1 MLRGA
6 TRGAGA
12 DGMNTTENRI
22 GGCWTSDA
30 RKLLC
35 QNLAPSIGLWTFNPV
50 HFGYDVAI
58 VMHLAQL
65 TIENFRI
72 FGSRAEKTHLELRIT
87 KGLTVLVGENDSGKT
102 AIVDALRLV
111 LGTTSQDFL
120 RVNEDDFHKAGGN
133 TAMDFSIYC
142 RFENLTEEEA
152 ARFLEWLSFED
163 KQPVLELTLRA
174 FRVSRKNRSGVDVSV
189 IEVTNRSGPDGQGKA
204 LDGDVRSFL
213 RLTYLKPLRDAES
226 EMSAGK
232 GSRLSQLLLYHPKL
246 SGQDKPS
253 DLPVPV
259 AGEPP
264 KPPPTL
270 RGIMATAET
279 WIKESPAIIGAKE
292 QLNKDYLSNLS
303 IGSEKLSG
311 QITIGRSADLKG
323 ILEKLELWLT
333 ADAAMLDRTRHGL
346 GFNNLLFM
354 AAELLLLSESAET
367 GLPLLLIE
375 EPEAHLH
382 PQLQLRLMEFL
393 EEKTKGQASVQVVVS
408 THSPNLSSKADIEN
422 VTHVA
427 KGRAYPLAS
436 THTKLTPGD
445 YRFLRRFLDTT
456 KANLFFARGVVLA
469 EGDAENILLPALAKL
484 LGRSFTEY
492 GISVVN
498 VGSRGLFRYAR
509 IFQRTD
515 TQEPPVKVA
524 CISDRDIPPDEA
536 KDYAPKTKKQT
547 DENLPKYESEM
558 QAAGKIP
565 AHMESLKKYDGGVVK
580 TFVSERWTLEH
591 DLALSGLGLE
601 LHKAVSFAKKLKNTD
616 RAFPDVE
623 RNEIFTAAVAEY
635 AQLGHGVSAAILAAR
650 VYQPLFDEDASKA
663 VTAQVLAEILE
674 MQKPTPDQLRQK
686 LPPYLIAAIEYVTAQ
701 LPPLPPLP
709 ANANGN

>member
-1 MLRGA
+1 
-6 TRGAGA
+6 
-12 DGMNTTENRI
+12 
-22 GGCWTSDA
+22 
-30 RKLLC
+30 
-35 QNLAPSIGLWTFNPV
+35 
-50 HFGYDVAI
+50 
-58 VMHLAQL
+58 
-65 TIENFRI
+65 
-72 FGSRAEKTHLELRIT
+72 
-87 KGLTVLVGENDSGKT
+87 
-102 AIVDALRLV
+102 
-111 LGTTSQDFL
+111 
-120 RVNEDDFHKAGGN
+120 
-133 TAMDFSIYC
+133 
-142 RFENLTEEEA
+142 
-152 ARFLEWLSFED
+152 
-163 KQPVLELTLRA
+163 
-174 FRVSRKNRSGVDVSV
+174 
-189 IEVTNRSGPDGQGKA
+189 
-204 LDGDVRSFL
+204 
-213 RLTYLKPLRDAES
+213 
-226 EMSAGK
+226 MSAGK

-323 ILEKLELWLT
+323 ILEKLELWLA
-333 ADAAMLDRTRHGL
+333 ADAATLDRTRHGL

-393 EEKTKGQASVQVVVS
+393 EEKTNGQASVQVVVS

-456 KANLFFARGVVLA
+456 KANLFFARGIVLA
-469 EGDAENILLPALAKL
+469 EGDAENILLPTVAKL

-492 GISVVN
+492 GVSIVN

-515 TQEPPVKVA
+515 AQEPPVKVA

-536 KDYAPKTKKQT
+536 KDYVPKTKKQT

-558 QAAGKIP
+558 QAAGKVA
-565 AHMESLKKYDGGVVK
+565 AHMQSLKQYDGGVVK
-580 TFVSERWTLEH
+580 TFISERWTLEH

-601 LHKAVSFAKKLKNTD
+601 LYQAIAFAKKLKNTD
-616 RAFPDVE
+616 RAFPDAE
-623 RNEIFTAAVAEY
+623 RTGIFNAASVEY
-635 AQLGHGVSAAILAAR
+635 AQLGQGASAAVIAAL

-663 VTAQVLAEILE
+663 VTAQVLAELLE
-674 MQKPTPDQLRQK
+674 SQKPTPDQLRKK
-686 LPPYLIAAIEYVTAQ
+686 LPPYLIAAIEYVTA
-701 LPPLPPLP
+701 PLPPLP
-709 ANANGN
+709 AHANGN

>member
-1 MLRGA
+1 LNS
-6 TRGAGA
+6 TH
-12 DGMNTTENRI
+12 
-22 GGCWTSDA
+22 
-30 RKLLC
+30 
-35 QNLAPSIGLWTFNPV
+35 V
-50 HFGYDVAI
+50 GYDIAI

-72 FGSRAEKTHLELRIT
+72 FGSCADKKHLELQIT

-120 RVNEDDFHKAGGN
+120 RINEEDFHKAGGT
-133 TAMDFSIYC
+133 TAKEFSIYC
-142 RFENLTEEEA
+142 RFENLTEDEA

-174 FRVSRKNRSGVDVSV
+174 FRVSRKNRSGIDVSV
-189 IEVTNRSGPDGQGKA
+189 IEVANRSGPGGEGKP
-204 LDGDVRSFL
+204 LEGDVRSFL

-232 GSRLSQLLLYHPKL
+232 GSRLSQLLLHHPKL
-246 SGQDKPS
+246 AGEDKLS
-253 DLPVPV
+253 DLPAAE
-259 AGEPP
+259 AGEPA

-292 QLNKDYLSNLS
+292 QLNKDYLSKLS
-303 IGSEKLSG
+303 VGSEKLSG

-323 ILEKLELWLT
+323 ILEKLELWL
-333 ADAAMLDRTRHGL
+333 APDAAMLDRTRHGL

-393 EEKTKGQASVQVVVS
+393 EEKTKGQTSVQVMVS
-408 THSPNLSSKADIEN
+408 THSPNLSSKADIEK
-422 VTHVA
+422 VTHMT

-436 THTKLTPGD
+436 THTKLTAGD

-456 KANLFFARGVVLA
+456 KANLFFARGVVLV
-469 EGDAENILLPALAKL
+469 EGDAENILLPSIAKL
-484 LGRSFTEY
+484 LGRSFTEF
-492 GISVVN
+492 GVSIVN

-515 TQEPPVKVA
+515 GQEPPVKVA
-524 CISDRDIPPDEA
+524 CLSDRDIPPDEA
-536 KDYAPKTKKQT
+536 KDYVPKTKKQEQ
-547 DENLPKYESEM
+547 ENLPKYESEM
-558 QAAGKIP
+558 KAAGKLD
-565 AHMESLKKYDGGVVK
+565 AHMKSLKQYDGGVVR

-601 LHKAVSFAKKLKNTD
+601 LHQSIAFAKKLKNTD
-616 RAFPDVE
+616 RAFSDKD
-623 RNEIFTAAVAEY
+623 RADIFQTAGEEY
-635 AQLGHGVSAAILAAR
+635 TQFSKNASPAAIAAR

-663 VTAQVLAEILE
+663 ATAQVLAELLE
-674 MQKPTPDQLRQK
+674 TQKPLADMLRPR
-686 LPPYLIAAIEYVTAQ
+686 LPPYIVTAIEYVTAAI
-701 LPPLPPLP
+701 PPPQG
-709 ANANGN
+709 NGAGN

>member
-1 MLRGA
+1 
-6 TRGAGA
+6 
-12 DGMNTTENRI
+12 
-22 GGCWTSDA
+22 
-30 RKLLC
+30 
-35 QNLAPSIGLWTFNPV
+35 
-50 HFGYDVAI
+50 
-58 VMHLAQL
+58 MHLARL

-72 FGSRAEKTHLELRIT
+72 FGSLADKKNLDLRIT

-102 AIVDALRLV
+102 AIMDALRLV
-111 LGTTSQDFL
+111 LGTTSQDYL
-120 RVNEDDFHKAGGN
+120 KINEDDFYKAGGK
-133 TAMDFSIYC
+133 TAADFSIYC
-142 RFENLTEEEA
+142 RFENLSEDEA

-174 FRVSRKNRSGVDVSV
+174 YRVSRKTRSGVDVSV
-189 IEVTNRSGPDGQGKA
+189 IEGTNRSGADGQGKT
-204 LDGDVRSFL
+204 LEGDVRSFL

-226 EMSAGK
+226 EMSAGR
-232 GSRLSQLLLYHPKL
+232 GSRLSQLLLHHPKL
-246 SGQDKPS
+246 VGQEKPS
-253 DLPVPV
+253 DLPAVN

-279 WIKESPAIIGAKE
+279 WIKESPAIVAAKE

-303 IGSEKLSG
+303 VGSEKLTG
-311 QITIGRSADLKG
+311 EITIGRSADLKG
-323 ILEKLELWLT
+323 ILEKLELWL
-333 ADAAMLDRTRHGL
+333 APDAEMLDRTKHGL

-354 AAELLLLSESAET
+354 AAELLLLSASAET

-393 EEKTKGQASVQVVVS
+393 EEKTKGEAPVQIIVS
-408 THSPNLSSKADIEN
+408 THSPNLSSKANIEK

-427 KGRAYPLAS
+427 KGRAYPLAN
-436 THTKLTPGD
+436 THTKLTAAD
-445 YRFLRRFLDTT
+445 YRFLQRFLDTT
-456 KANLFFARGVVLA
+456 KANLFFARSVVLA
-469 EGDAENILLPALAKL
+469 EGDAENILLPTIAKL

-492 GISVVN
+492 GVSIVN

-515 TQEPPVKVA
+515 AQEPPVKVA

-536 KDYAPKTKKQT
+536 KDYVPKTKRQA

-558 QAAGKIP
+558 QAVAGKVA
-565 AHMESLKKYDGGVVK
+565 AHMQSLKQYDGGVVK

-591 DLALSGLGLE
+591 DLVLSGLGLE
-601 LHKAVSFAKKLKNTD
+601 LHQAVAFAKKLKNTD
-616 RAFPDVE
+616 RAFTDTE
-623 RNEIFTAAVAEY
+623 RAAIFNAAAAEY
-635 AQLGHGVSAAILAAR
+635 ARLSQGASAAVIAAR

-663 VTAQVLAEILE
+663 VTAQVLAEFLE
-674 MQKPTPDQLRQK
+674 TQNPTSDQLRKK
-686 LPPYLIAAIEYVTAQ
+686 LPAYLITAIEYVTAA
-701 LPPLPPLP
+701 LPPLP
-709 ANANGN
+709 ANANPN

>member
-1 MLRGA
+1 
-6 TRGAGA
+6 
-12 DGMNTTENRI
+12 
-22 GGCWTSDA
+22 
-30 RKLLC
+30 
-35 QNLAPSIGLWTFNPV
+35 
-50 HFGYDVAI
+50 
-58 VMHLAQL
+58 MHLARL

-72 FGSRAEKTHLELRIT
+72 FGSLADKKNLDLRVT

-102 AIVDALRLV
+102 AIMDALRLV
-111 LGTTSQDFL
+111 LGTTSQDYL
-120 RVNEDDFHKAGGN
+120 RINEDDFYKAGGK
-133 TAMDFSIYC
+133 TAADLSIYC
-142 RFENLTEEEA
+142 RFENLTEDEA

-163 KQPVLELTLRA
+163 KQPVLEMTLRA
-174 FRVSRKNRSGVDVSV
+174 YRVTRKSRSGVDVSV
-189 IEVTNRSGPDGQGKA
+189 IEVTNRSGADGQGKT
-204 LDGDVRSFL
+204 LEGDVRSFL

-232 GSRLSQLLLYHPKL
+232 GSRLSQLLLHHPNL
-246 SGQDKPS
+246 VGQEKPS
-253 DLPVPV
+253 DLPAAN

-279 WIKESPAIIGAKE
+279 WIKESPAIVAAKA

-303 IGSEKLSG
+303 VGSEKLTG
-311 QITIGRSADLKG
+311 EITIGRSADLKG
-323 ILEKLELWLT
+323 ILEKLELWL
-333 ADAAMLDRTRHGL
+333 APDAAMLDRTRHGL

-393 EEKTKGQASVQVVVS
+393 EEKTKGEAPVQVIVS
-408 THSPNLSSKADIEN
+408 THSPNLSSKADIEK

-427 KGRAYPLAS
+427 KGHAYPLSS
-436 THTKLTPGD
+436 TQTKLTAGD

-469 EGDAENILLPALAKL
+469 EGDAENILLPTIAKL
-484 LGRSFTEY
+484 LGRSFTEH
-492 GISVVN
+492 GVSIVN

-515 TQEPPVKVA
+515 AQEPPVKVA

-536 KDYAPKTKKQT
+536 KDYVPKTKKQA
-547 DENLPKYESEM
+547 DANLPKYESEM
-558 QAAGKIP
+558 QAAGKVA
-565 AHMESLKKYDGGVVK
+565 AHMQTLKQYDGGVVK

-601 LHKAVSFAKKLKNTD
+601 LHQAIAFAKKLKNTD
-616 RAFPDVE
+616 RAFTDAE
-623 RNEIFTAAVAEY
+623 RAEIFNAAAAEYGQLSQGASAAV
-635 AQLGHGVSAAILAAR
+635 IAAR

-663 VTAQVLAEILE
+663 VTAQVLAEFLE
-674 MQKPTPDQLRQK
+674 TQKPTSDQLRKK
-686 LPPYLIAAIEYVTAQ
+686 LPAYLITAIEYVTAA
-701 LPPLPPLP
+701 LPPLP
-709 ANANGN
+709 ANANPN

>member
-1 MLRGA
+1 MA
-6 TRGAGA
+6 
-12 DGMNTTENRI
+12 
-22 GGCWTSDA
+22 
-30 RKLLC
+30 
-35 QNLAPSIGLWTFNPV
+35 
-50 HFGYDVAI
+50 YDQAI
-58 VMHLAQL
+58 LMHLSILA
-65 TIENFRI
+65 IENFRI
-72 FGSRAEKTHLELRIT
+72 FGSVADKKNLDLRVT

-102 AIVDALRLV
+102 AIMDALRLV

-120 RVNEDDFHKAGGN
+120 RVNEDDFFKTGGKMA
-133 TAMDFSIYC
+133 TDFSIYC
-142 RFENLTEEEA
+142 RFENLTEDEA

-174 FRVSRKNRSGVDVSV
+174 YRVSRKNRSGVNISV
-189 IEVTNRSGPDGQGKA
+189 IEVTNRSGADGQGKA

-226 EMSAGK
+226 EMSAGR
-232 GSRLSQLLLYHPKL
+232 GSRLSQLLLHHPKL
-246 SGQDKPS
+246 ADQDKPS
-253 DLPVPV
+253 VLPPIN

-270 RGIMATAET
+270 RGMMATAET
-279 WIKESPAIIGAKE
+279 WIKESPAIVAAKE

-303 IGSEKLSG
+303 VGSEKLTG
-311 QITIGRSADLKG
+311 EITIGRSADLKG
-323 ILEKLELWLT
+323 ILEKLELWL
-333 ADAAMLDRTRHGL
+333 APDAAMLDRTRHGL

-393 EEKTKGQASVQVVVS
+393 EEKTKGESPVQVIVS

-427 KGRAYPLAS
+427 KGRAYPLGN

-445 YRFLRRFLDTT
+445 YQFLRRFLDTT

-469 EGDAENILLPALAKL
+469 EGDAENLLLPSIAKL

-492 GISVVN
+492 GVSIVN

-515 TQEPPVKVA
+515 AQEPSVKVA

-536 KDYAPKTKKQT
+536 KDYVPKTKKQS

-558 QAAGKIP
+558 QGAGKLT
-565 AHMESLKKYDGGVVK
+565 AHMQSLKQYDGGVVK

-601 LHKAVSFAKKLKNTD
+601 LHQAIAFAKKLKNTN
-616 RAFPDVE
+616 RAFTDAE
-623 RNEIFTAAVAEY
+623 RTDILNAAGAEY
-635 AQLGHGVSAAILAAR
+635 AHLSQGASAAVIAAR
-650 VYQPLFDEDASKA
+650 VYQPLFDDDASKA
-663 VTAQVLAEILE
+663 VTAQVLAELLE
-674 MQKPTPDQLRQK
+674 TRKLTPDQLRKK
-686 LPPYLIAAIEYVTAQ
+686 LPAYLVAAIEYVTA
-701 LPPLPPLP
+701 PMPSPA
-709 ANANGN
+709 ANANTN

>member
-1 MLRGA
+1 
-6 TRGAGA
+6 
-12 DGMNTTENRI
+12 
-22 GGCWTSDA
+22 
-30 RKLLC
+30 
-35 QNLAPSIGLWTFNPV
+35 
-50 HFGYDVAI
+50 
-58 VMHLAQL
+58 MHLAQL

-72 FGSRAEKTHLELRIT
+72 FGSRADKKHLELRVT

-120 RVNEDDFHKAGGN
+120 RVNEDDFHKAGVN
-133 TAMDFSIYC
+133 TAPDFSIYC
-142 RFENLTEEEA
+142 RFENLTEDEA

-163 KQPVLELTLRA
+163 KQPALELTLRA
-174 FRVSRKNRSGVDVSV
+174 FRVSRKNRSGVDISV
-189 IEVTNRSGPDGQGKA
+189 IEVTNRSGPDGQGKP
-204 LDGDVRSFL
+204 LEGDVRSFL

-232 GSRLSQLLLYHPKL
+232 GSRLSQLLLHHPNL
-246 SGQDKPS
+246 VGQDKPS
-253 DLPVPV
+253 DLPAPK

-270 RGIMATAET
+270 RGIMATAEA
-279 WIKESPAIIGAKE
+279 WIKESPAIVGAKE
-292 QLNKDYLSNLS
+292 QLNKNYLSNLS

-311 QITIGRSADLKG
+311 EITIGRSADLKG
-323 ILEKLELWLT
+323 ILEKLELWLAPDT
-333 ADAAMLDRTRHGL
+333 AILDRTRHGL

-393 EEKTKGQASVQVVVS
+393 EEKTKGEAPVQVIVS

-422 VTHVA
+422 VTLVA
-427 KGRAYPLAS
+427 KGRAYPLANA
-436 THTKLTPGD
+436 HTKLTAGD

-456 KANLFFARGVVLA
+456 KANLFFARSVVLA
-469 EGDAENILLPALAKL
+469 EGDAENILLPTLAKL

-492 GISVVN
+492 GVSIVN

-515 TQEPPVKVA
+515 DQTPPVKVA

-536 KDYAPKTKKQT
+536 KDYVPKSQKQQQQ
-547 DENLPKYESEM
+547 NIPKYESEM
-558 QAAGKIP
+558 QAAGKVE
-565 AHMESLKKYDGGVVK
+565 AHMQSLRQYDGGVVR

-591 DLALSGLGLE
+591 DLTLSGLGLE
-601 LHKAVSFAKKLKNTD
+601 LHQAIAFAQKLKNTD
-616 RAFPDVE
+616 RAFSNEE
-623 RNEIFTAAVAEY
+623 RAEIFQIATAEY
-635 AQLGHGVSAAILAAR
+635 AQLSQGASVAVIAAR

-663 VTAQVLAEILE
+663 VTAQVLAELLE
-674 MQKPTPDQLRQK
+674 AQK
-686 LPPYLIAAIEYVTAQ
+686 LPADVLRAKLSPYLVAAIEYVTAPI
-701 LPPLPPLP
+701 PPPQ
-709 ANANGN
+709 ANAPDN